1 MAYNI
6 TQISLRQAITPERL
20 QGRMN
25 AAMRWIVWGTI
36 PIGTLAGGALG
47 QLFSL
52 RLALFVGAIAV
63 MPTFLFVL
71 FSPLRG
77 MREMPPA
84 LP

>member
-1 MAYNI
+1 
-6 TQISLRQAITPERL
+6 
-20 QGRMN
+20 MN

-36 PIGTLAGGALG
+36 PIGTIAGGTLG

-71 FSPLRG
+71 FSPLRS